1 MSMRLEIDGEH
12 VGIKFSACHFIARH
26 EKCGRLHG
34 HTYVISLRLEGEGGD
49 GGMLVDFGLLK
60 KALRSL
66 AEELDHRA
74 LMPAR
79 SRDIEITVANEVTI
93 MSGAKRY
100 IFPREDVLL
109 LPIMES
115 SAEELAKYLL
125 ERLRHTFAFPGN
137 VSHVELGIHE
147 ELGQSAWVE
156 VDL

>member
-1 MSMRLEIDGEH
+1 MTTRLEIDGEH

-34 HTYVISLRLEGEGGD
+34 HTYVISLRLVGEKGAN
-49 GGMLVDFGLLK
+49 GMLVDFGHLK

-66 AEELDHRA
+66 SEELDHRV
-74 LMPAR
+74 LIPAQ
-79 SRDIEITVANEVTI
+79 SREIDVQVDQEVVVH
-93 MSGAKRY
+93 SGAKRY
-100 IFPREDVLL
+100 VFPREDVVL

-115 SAEELAKYLL
+115 SAEELARYLL
-125 ERLRHTFAFPGN
+125 ERLRRTFVFPGN

-156 VDL
+156 ADI